1 MNINSITDRDL
12 EDLIQRAD
20 GEDLSILADFITD
33 QGKGRISLDSAVCKT
48 LSDASKINVFT
59 QSQRSL
65 LAEELRL
72 FGGNA
77 IANMLRGRRGV
88 QYREILCDVADHLKV
103 NYNAKASVD
112 EIEVGVI
119 TKVLEKSLEDMSGE
133 DKKKLFDDLG
143 ITYSTGAGSTS
154 ATALI
159 VAARASGFGIY
170 KLTVVVANAIAKA
183 LLGRGISVVVIA
195 PWLRAISILT
205 GPVGWALTALW
216 AAFDMASPAY
226 RVTVPCVVQLAY
238 MRQKAAV
245 KTCNKCNAPM
255 TRDAKFCSECGQAAE

>member
-1 MNINSITDRDL
+1 MNINSVTDRDL
-12 EDLIQRAD
+12 EDLIQSAD

-48 LSDASKINVFT
+48 LSEASKIKVFN

-77 IANMLRGRRGV
+77 IANMLRGGRGV

-103 NYNAKASVD
+103 NYNAKADVG
-112 EIEVGVI
+112 EIEIGVM
-119 TKVLEKSLEDMSGE
+119 TKVLEKSLEDMSEE
-133 DKKKLFDDLG
+133 DKKKLFDELG
-143 ITYSTGAGSTS
+143 VSYSAGAGSMS
-154 ATALI
+154 AAALI

-170 KLTVVVANAIAKA
+170 KLTVIVANAIAKA
-183 LLGRGISVVVIA
+183 LLGRGIPVVVMA
-195 PWLRAISILT
+195 PWLRGISILT

-216 AAFDMASPAY
+216 TAFDPAAPAY

-245 KTCNKCNAPM
+245 KTCKKCDAPM
-255 TRDAKFCSECGQAAE
+255 ARDAKFCGECGQAAE

>member
-12 EDLIQRAD
+12 EDLIQSAD

-33 QGKGRISLDSAVCKT
+33 QGKGRISLDGAVCKT
-48 LSDASKINVFT
+48 LSDASKIKVFT

-77 IANMLRGRRGV
+77 IANIFRGRGV

-103 NYNAKASVD
+103 NYNAKAGVE
-112 EIEVGVI
+112 EIELGVM
-119 TKVLEKSLEDMSGE
+119 TKVLEKSLEDMSEE
-133 DKKKLFDDLG
+133 DKKKLFDELG
-143 ITYSTGAGSTS
+143 VSYSAGAGSMS
-154 ATALI
+154 AAALI

-170 KLTVVVANAIAKA
+170 KLTVIVANAIAKA
-183 LLGRGISVVVIA
+183 LLGRGIPVVVMA
-195 PWLRAISILT
+195 PWLRGISILT

-216 AAFDMASPAY
+216 TAFDLAAPAY
-226 RVTVPCVVQLAY
+226 RVTIPCVVQLAY

-245 KTCNKCNAPM
+245 KFCKKCNAPM
-255 TRDAKFCSECGQAAE
+255 ALDAKFCGECGQAAE